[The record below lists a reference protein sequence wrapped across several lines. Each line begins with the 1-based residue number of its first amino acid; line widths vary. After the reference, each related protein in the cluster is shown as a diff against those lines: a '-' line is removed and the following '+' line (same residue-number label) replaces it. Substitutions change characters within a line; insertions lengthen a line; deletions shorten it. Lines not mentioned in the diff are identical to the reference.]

1 MARFVWLH
9 LSHTVRPIFVY
20 LVALDCLGLQDV
32 LYEQFS
38 SWAATGYAEACRLWT
53 LLHGTA
59 VARWYLAEDVFF
71 M

>member
-9 LSHTVRPIFVY
+9 LVAY
-20 LVALDCLGLQDV
+20 CQANYAVALDCLGLQDV